1 MPDAIPKGYST
12 VTPFLLPKDGGG
24 LIEFL
29 ERAFGAVPT
38 FRMNH
43 ANGDV
48 AHAEIRIGDSMVM
61 LGQSPDGRTMQ
72 SMLHLYVRD
81 TDAAYRSAIAAG
93 AESVREPADQF
104 YGDRSAGVRDPE
116 GNEWWI
122 ATHIEDVSPE
132 EMERRMKAMGAPT

>member
-1 MPDAIPKGYST
+1 MPDAIPKGYSA
-12 VTPFLLPKDGGG
+12 VTPFLLPKDGGR

-29 ERAFGAVPT
+29 QRAFGATVA
-38 FRMNH
+38 FRMDH
-43 ANGDV
+43 PNGHV
-48 AHAEIRIGDSMVM
+48 AHAELRIGDSMIM
-61 LGQSPDGRTMQ
+61 LGQSLDGRTMQ
-72 SMLHLYVRD
+72 AMLHLYVPD
-81 TDAAYRSAIAAG
+81 TDAAYKSAIAAG

-132 EMERRMKAMGAPT
+132 EMERRMKAMAAPA